1 MLDIVSSMRIVA
13 VVFVVG
19 PNPRPTMLANVA
31 GPCSRPSA
39 FVFVA
44 GPWTRTFG
52 HN

>member
-1 MLDIVSSMRIVA
+1 MLDIVSSMRIKA
-13 VVFVVG
+13 TVVVVG
-19 PNPRPTMLANVA
+19 PSPQPTMLANVA

-44 GPWTRTFG
+44 GPWTWTFE